1 MPEYP
6 ETVAQA
12 TSSRRMFAVHMNV
25 PRNNPA
31 GRQIIFEEERV
42 VVIGANVI
50 ASLAGSVSANLVPAD
65 TFALL
70 NPNTGAATG
79 QTATHADLYRLLY
92 SLYMDL
98 AAKRDAAAPSS

>member
-12 TSSRRMFAVHMNV
+12 TSSRRMSAAHVRV
-25 PRNNPA
+25 PRGNPA
-31 GRQIIFEEERV
+31 GRSITFEEENLI
-42 VVIGANVI
+42 VIGAKTI
-50 ASLAGSVSANLVPAD
+50 AQDVGGVAGLLVPAD
-65 TFALL
+65 TFPIL

-79 QTATHADLYRLLY
+79 QTATHLDLYRLLY